1 MNNLGAWKMTDK
13 TTSTALQGKIA
24 LVTGGATG
32 IGRAISYALAAAGA
46 HVCVADLNEAA
57 AHKVALEIAGQ
68 GGSAD
73 SVLIDVRLLD
83 QMGEVID
90 QVAAHRGS
98 LDILVNNAGI
108 TIPGDLQATT
118 EENWDAIHKVNLKGS
133 FFCMQAAA
141 RVMREQKR
149 GAIINIA
156 SISGKGHMGTI
167 AYAASKGGVIAM
179 TRVAA
184 QELGPFGISVNSL
197 APGFTANTQVMQRA
211 VDSWAA
217 KRGVETKTVIN
228 EIVSVVARRRLVD
241 PSEVAA
247 AVVFL
252 ASPLATMIT
261 GQSINVDGGLIF
273 D

>member
-1 MNNLGAWKMTDK
+1 MNNLGAREMTDN
-13 TTSTALQGKIA
+13 TASIALQGKFA

-32 IGRAISYALAAAGA
+32 IGRAISSALATAGA
-46 HVCVADLNEAA
+46 HVCVADINEAA
-57 AHKVALEIAGQ
+57 AHTAALEITGH

-83 QMGEVID
+83 QMSKVVD

-108 TIPGDLQATT
+108 TIPGDLQTTT

-141 RVMREQKR
+141 RVMREQRR
-149 GAIINIA
+149 GAIVNLA
-156 SISGKGHMGTI
+156 SISGRGHMSTI

-184 QELGPFGISVNSL
+184 QELGPFGVSVNAI

-211 VDSWAA
+211 IDARAA
-217 KRGVETKTVIN
+217 KRGLEPKAVLN
-228 EIVSVVARRRLVD
+228 ELVSSVARRRLLD

-247 AVVFL
+247 VAVFL
-252 ASPLATMIT
+252 ASPLATMVT
-261 GQSINVDGGLIF
+261 GQTINVDGGIMF